1 MTINA
6 PFIVVSS
13 VFLCQNTQT
22 KPIYVKLDQ
31 LFQMSSDGFCSPPDS
46 RCVIFALTASPIC
59 ISPTVTYPTLSSAHK
74 IGTGPRSQPRR
85 SIQSTPKCGLTCRHT
100 HPNPLWEKSSVHV
113 FHVTLPN
120 EMFPPASA
128 LSRRCFHCSLVDIC
142 DPSVRAIAFQGAGG
156 GV

>member
-6 PFIVVSS
+6 PFIVVGS
-13 VFLCQNTQT
+13 VFSMPNTQT
-22 KPIYVKLDQ
+22 KPIRVKLDQ
-31 LFQMSSDGFCSPPDS
+31 LFQMSSDGFCSPPVS
-46 RCVIFALTASPIC
+46 RCVIVAPTASPIC
-59 ISPTVTYPTLSSAHK
+59 ISPTITYPTLSSAHK
-74 IGTGPRSQPRR
+74 IGTGPRSHPAALVNQP
-85 SIQSTPKCGLTCRHT
+85 QSVASPAGNT
-100 HPNPLWEKSSVHV
+100 HPNPLWEKLSVHV